1 MKIKET
7 FFDDAVKILE
17 PTVFRDSRGFFMEAY
32 REDTLRNLGIPSNF
46 IQDNLSG
53 SVKGVIRGLHF
64 QWSPQMSKLMRVN
77 VGTAFLVAV
86 DIRIGSPTFG
96 KWIGIEAS
104 SDNKLQLFAPASF
117 ARGFCVLSEYAEIH
131 YKCTAI
137 YNQPCESGIL
147 FSDTSIGIKWPIKN
161 PIVSDKDAIAQ
172 TLQEWV
178 AKPESKNFLY

>member
-7 FFDDAVKILE
+7 FFDGEVKLLE
-17 PTVFRDSRGFFMEAY
+17 PTIFPDSRGFFMEAY
-32 REDTLRNLGIPSNF
+32 REDTLANLGLPSVYR
-46 IQDNLSG
+46 QDNLSG
-53 SVKGVIRGLHF
+53 SVKNVIRGLHF
-64 QWSPQMSKLMRVN
+64 QWSPAMSKLMRVN

-96 KWIGIEAS
+96 KWVGVEAS
-104 SDNKLQLFAPASF
+104 ADNKLQLFAPAYF
-117 ARGFCVLSEYAEIH
+117 ARGFCILSEYAEIY

-147 FSDTSIGIKWPIKN
+147 FSDPDIGIDWPVKN
-161 PIVSDKDAIAQ
+161 PILSDKDAKAQ

-178 AKPESKNFLY
+178 NKPESKNFLY